1 MKHEAIADARAAEHN
16 LIAALTAWASAGDG
30 GACERRDG
38 ALLAGC
44 SAPMRS
50 FNNVLI
56 EREPEDLERLI
67 EYADRFFAHGD
78 GRYRLRVREDVGPID
93 DEAFLAVGLTRL
105 GGIPCLA
112 MTPRS
117 DAHRAAADGLSMRP
131 VDDARAVDDHVRVVA
146 QGFDFDPE
154 QLARALTPR
163 LLEDGSWRGYVGYAG
178 GAPVAA
184 SQLVVSGATA
194 GIYYVATVE
203 SARGRGFGAAIT
215 ARAMAD
221 AAALG
226 CRTISLQASPM
237 GLPIYERL
245 GFRRVAYYRTY
256 VPAP

>member
-16 LIAALTAWASAGDG
+16 LIAALTTWAAAGDG
-30 GACERRDG
+30 GARERRDG
-38 ALLAGC
+38 AILAGC

-56 EREPEDLERLI
+56 AREPEDLERLV
-67 EYADRFFAHGD
+67 EYAGRFFARGD
-78 GRYRLRVREDVGPID
+78 GRYRLRVREDVVPIGD
-93 DEAFLAVGLTRL
+93 DAFLHVGLTRF

-112 MTPRS
+112 MEPR
-117 DAHRAAADGLSMRP
+117 DAHAAAADGLSMRQ
-131 VDDARAVDDHVRVVA
+131 VDDARTVDDHVRVVA

-163 LLEDGSWRGYVGYAG
+163 LLEDGAWRGYVGYAG
-178 GAPVAA
+178 GAPVAT
-184 SQLVVSGATA
+184 SQLVVSGTTA

-215 ARAMAD
+215 ARATAD

-256 VPAP
+256 VPAS